1 MDSLKGMAIFATVV
15 DKGSMAAAAQSL
27 GMTPSA
33 VSQQIR
39 RSLCCIAPPAG

>member
-33 VSQQIR
+33 CLLYTSKR
-39 RSLCCIAPPAG
+39 PCS

>member
-1 MDSLKGMAIFATVV
+1 MAIFATVV

-33 VSQQIR
+33 V
-39 RSLCCIAPPAG
+39 